1 MEPGSFECHISK
13 RFEFGSVKKRPSG
26 PSHFAALGVS
36 CLAVWLLAT
45 NGKTHGIEIMKLS
58 ALFLLTFLQWKD
70 VATRA
75 QDLTK

>member
-13 RFEFGSVKKRPSG
+13 CFEFGSVKKRPS
-26 PSHFAALGVS
+26 HFAALGVSS

-58 ALFLLTFLQWKD
+58 RQGLKT
-70 VATRA
+70 
-75 QDLTK
+75 

>member
-13 RFEFGSVKKRPSG
+13 CFEFGSVKKR